1 MKVRILSR
9 SGGEKLLQ
17 ESFPDAMAVISF
29 HGPEKAPVEYGAAQ
43 RVLYIPLDD
52 FQPSLPQAEEIAR
65 FIYAVRVEGLDILCQ
80 CESGHSRS
88 AGCAAAILE
97 HFAGR
102 GAVVFDKEGLSPDQM
117 VYDTI
122 LTALDSVSKEK

>member
-9 SGGEKLLQ
+9 SGAEKLLR
-17 ESFPDAMAVISF
+17 EEFPDGTAVISF
-29 HGPEKAPVEYGAAQ
+29 HDPEKAPVGYGATR

-52 FQPSLPQAEEIAR
+52 FQPDLPQAGEIAR
-65 FIYAVRVEGLDILCQ
+65 FIHAAKADGLDILCQ